1 MPAFLFRR
9 PDGHRHIVAILVLS
23 CAAGAAQAVPS
34 FARQTGLDCMT
45 CHLSWPEL
53 TATGRQFKLN
63 GYTLGERLRLPLAGM
78 VQASAT
84 STANVDPRVADSFPK
99 DRQATL
105 QQASVFLSGKLADHV
120 GIFSQYS
127 YDGVEHHGSIDNV
140 DLRYANHVGEGER
153 NVLYGFTLHNN
164 PTVQDVYNTG
174 PAWGFPY
181 AGSPVAATP
190 NAATAIESLGQQ
202 VAGLG
207 AYALWRNT
215 VYGELSFYRTADGL
229 FSPLRLGT
237 DHAEDAAL
245 KGYAPYWRLALQHD
259 WDHARHS
266 AMVGAY
272 GLVLDRYPDSTI
284 RSGPTDHYRDVGF
297 DAQYQYITDRH
308 RVSGQLNYVRER
320 AQIGAASNASNDLH
334 SLRAKA
340 TYYFDKK
347 YGFSVGRFATHGS
360 ADDALY
366 NTGDAV
372 SGSATGSPNS
382 AGYLWEFDYLPR
394 RDVRFMLQYTRYN
407 RFNGATTNY
416 DGQGRNARDNN
427 TLYLMLWLMF

>member
-1 MPAFLFRR
+1 MHTRPRHRPSRR
-9 PDGHRHIVAILVLS
+9 LVLCIATALWS
-23 CAAGAAQAVPS
+23 VIGVAQAVPS

-78 VQASAT
+78 VQASGT
-84 STANVDPRVADSFPK
+84 STANVDPRMADSFPK

-120 GIFSQYS
+120 GVFSQYS
-127 YDGVEHHGSIDNV
+127 YDGVEHHASIDNV
-140 DLRYANHVGEGER
+140 DLRYANHAGEGAGKL
-153 NVLYGFTLHNN
+153 VYGFTLHNN
-164 PTVQDVYNTG
+164 PTVQDIYNTG
-174 PAWGFPY
+174 AAWGFPY
-181 AGSPVAATP
+181 ASSPVAAAP

-207 AYALWRNT
+207 AYALWRDT

-272 GLVLDRYPDSTI
+272 GLVLDRYPDNTV
-284 RSGPTDHYRDVGF
+284 RSGPTDHYRDLGV

-308 RVSGQLNYVRER
+308 RVSAQLNYVRER
-320 AQIGAASNASNDLH
+320 ARIGAASNASDDLH

-340 TYYFDKK
+340 TYYFEKK
-347 YGFSVGRFATHGS
+347 YGFSVARFASHGT

-366 NTGDAV
+366 NTGEAV
-372 SGSATGSPNS
+372 NGSVAGSPNS
-382 AGYLWEFDYLPR
+382 AGYLWEFNYLPR

-407 RFNGATTNY
+407 RFNGAAVNY

-427 TLYLMLWLMF
+427 TLMLMLWLMF

>member
-1 MPAFLFRR
+1 MPRSASPSPCTVL
-9 PDGHRHIVAILVLS
+9 IAIALS
-23 CAAGAAQAVPS
+23 WLPHAAQAVPS

-84 STANVDPRVADSFPK
+84 STAHVDPRVADSFPK
-99 DRQATL
+99 DGQATL
-105 QQASVFLSGKLADHV
+105 QQASVFLSGKLAEHV
-120 GIFSQYS
+120 GLFSQYS
-127 YDGVEHHGSIDNV
+127 YDGVEHHASIDNV
-140 DLRYANHVGEGER
+140 DLRYADHAGQGPGKV
-153 NVLYGFTLHNN
+153 VYGLTLHNN

-174 PAWGFPY
+174 AAWGFPY
-181 AGSPVAATP
+181 ASSPVAAAP

-207 AYALWRNT
+207 AYALWADT
-215 VYGELSFYRTADGL
+215 VYGELSFYRTADGP
-229 FSPLRLGT
+229 FSALRLGT

-245 KGYAPYWRLALQHD
+245 QGYAPYWRLALQHD

-272 GLVLDRYPDSTI
+272 GLVLDRYPDNTV
-284 RSGPTDHYRDVGF
+284 RSGPTDHYRDLGI
-297 DAQYQYITDRH
+297 DAQYQYVTDRH
-308 RVSGQLNYVRER
+308 RVSAQLNYVSER
-320 AQIGAASNASNDLH
+320 ARIGTASNASDDLH

-340 TYYFDKK
+340 TYYFDKQ
-347 YGFSVGRFATHGS
+347 YGVSIGRFATRGT

-366 NTGDAV
+366 NTGEAV
-372 SGSATGSPNS
+372 NGSATGSPNS

-394 RDVRFMLQYTRYN
+394 RDVRLMLQYTRYS
-407 RFNGATTNY
+407 RFNGAATDY

-427 TLYLMLWLMF
+427 ALYLMLWLMI

>member
-1 MPAFLFRR
+1 MPMPAHR
-9 PDGHRHIVAILVLS
+9 PPPGRHIVASLALC
-23 CAAGAAQAVPS
+23 CAANVAQAVPS

-53 TATGRQFKLN
+53 TPTGRQFKLN

-105 QQASVFLSGKLADHV
+105 QQASIFLSGKLTDHV
-120 GIFSQYS
+120 GVFSQYS

-140 DLRYANHVGEGER
+140 DLRYANHAGEAASKL
-153 NVLYGFTLHNN
+153 VYGFTLHNN

-181 AGSPVAATP
+181 ASSPVAAAP
-190 NAATAIESLGQQ
+190 NAATAIDSLGQQ

-207 AYALWRNT
+207 AYALWRDT
-215 VYGELSFYRTADGL
+215 VYGELSFYRTADGV

-272 GLVLDRYPDSTI
+272 GLVLDRYPDNTV
-284 RSGPTDHYRDVGF
+284 RSGPTDHYRDLGV
-297 DAQYQYITDRH
+297 DAQYQYLTDRH
-308 RVSGQLNYVRER
+308 RVSAQLNYVSER
-320 AQIGAASNASNDLH
+320 ARIGSASNASIDLH

-347 YGFSVGRFATHGS
+347 YGFSVGRFATHGT

-366 NTGDAV
+366 YSGEPV
-372 SGSATGSPNS
+372 SGSASGSPNS

-407 RFNGATTNY
+407 RFNGAATNY

-427 TLYLMLWLMF
+427 SLYLMLWLMF

>member
-1 MPAFLFRR
+1 MHTRPRSPSRPAVLLA
-9 PDGHRHIVAILVLS
+9 IVLCWLVNT
-23 CAAGAAQAVPS
+23 AQAVPS

-99 DRQATL
+99 DGQATL

-120 GIFSQYS
+120 GVFSQYS
-127 YDGVEHHGSIDNV
+127 YDGVEHHASIDNV
-140 DLRYANHVGEGER
+140 DLRYANHAGQETNKLV
-153 NVLYGFTLHNN
+153 YGFTLHNN

-181 AGSPVAATP
+181 ASSPVAAAP

-207 AYALWRNT
+207 GYALWRDT

-259 WDHARHS
+259 WDHARH
-266 AMVGAY
+266 AVMVGAY
-272 GLVLDRYPDSTI
+272 GLVLDRYPDNTV
-284 RSGPTDHYRDVGF
+284 RSGPTDHYRDLGV

-308 RVSGQLNYVRER
+308 RVSAQLNYVSER
-320 AQIGAASNASNDLH
+320 ARIGAASNASNDLH

-347 YGFSVGRFATHGS
+347 YGFSIGRFATWGT

-366 NTGDAV
+366 NTGEPV
-372 SGSATGSPNS
+372 NGSATGSPNS
-382 AGYLWEFDYLPR
+382 AGTLWEFDYLPR
-394 RDVRFMLQYTRYN
+394 RDMRFMLQYTRYN
-407 RFNGATTNY
+407 KFNGAATNY

-427 TLYLMLWLMF
+427 ALYLMLWLMF